1 MDSITESDA
10 RVTELETLEAI
21 FPELRR
27 LPDDKDG
34 FKFELDLPVE
44 PASAV
49 TVTFPPAGNAVTN
62 GEGINGSCSAEAK
75 TGEDSLQVS
84 HLPSLCLR
92 FTLPA
97 GYPEEC
103 APQIHITT
111 TPQWLSSET
120 LRRLEDDGPRL
131 WEEMGRD
138 MVAYTYIDHI
148 QRGAE
153 DVFGLVNDDGTMN
166 VDPQHKLAVLDHDI
180 KAKKAAF
187 ENGTFDCGI
196 CLGKFTPIMA
206 LQLRSDSE
214 QIQRRAQSATR

>member
-1 MDSITESDA
+1 MDSTTEDDA
-10 RVTELETLEAI
+10 RATELETLEAI

-27 LPDDKDG
+27 LPDDEHG
-34 FKFELDLPVE
+34 LKFELDLPVE

-62 GEGINGSCSAEAK
+62 ADGVNGSCLIESK

-103 APQIHITT
+103 APQIDITT
-111 TPQWLSSET
+111 TPQWLSSDT
-120 LRRLEDDGPRL
+120 LRRLEDDGPKL

-166 VDPQHKLAVLDHDI
+166 VDPQHKLAVLDYDI

-196 CLGKFTPIMA
+196 CLGKFTASMLIKTRTD
-206 LQLRSDSE
+206 LE
-214 QIQRRAQSATR
+214 QIQRRAQCATR

>member
-1 MDSITESDA
+1 MDSTTEDDA
-10 RVTELETLEAI
+10 RATELETLEAI

-27 LPDDKDG
+27 LPDDKHG
-34 FKFELDLPVE
+34 LKFELDVPVE

-49 TVTFPPAGNAVTN
+49 MVTFPPAGNVPN
-62 GEGINGSCSAEAK
+62 GEVVNGTCSTETT

-92 FTLPA
+92 FTLPN
-97 GYPEEC
+97 GYPEQC
-103 APQIHITT
+103 APQIDITT
-111 TPQWLSSET
+111 TPQWLSAET
-120 LRRLEDDGPRL
+120 LRSLENDAPRL

-166 VDPQHKLAVLDHDI
+166 VDSQHKLAVFDYDI
-180 KAKKAAF
+180 KAKKTAF

-196 CLGKFTPIMA
+196 CLGTFILTMA
-206 LQLRSDSE
+206 ETIHADS
-214 QIQRRAQSATR
+214 